1 MITDDYIDYLT
12 DEIYKKDVE
21 IARLNAEVARL
32 LELMEMSGRLMK
44 LLETRARP
52 DDIVC
57 RRCALIA
64 EARADAKTEQETNGE
79 NTCLT

>member
-1 MITDDYIDYLT
+1 MRLYMITDDYVDKLY

-44 LLETRARP
+44 LMETRARP
-52 DDIVC
+52 D
-57 RRCALIA
+57 
-64 EARADAKTEQETNGE
+64 AKTEPKTDGET
-79 NTCLT
+79 TCLT